1 MPDMLAGGWG
11 CWDRGARTG
20 HYGAGEGRELGSRRC
35 ARKLACG
42 PLTQRCHR
50 EGPQLPASPSPRA

>member
-20 HYGAGEGRELGSRRC
+20 HYGGRGGARAGQQEVHLEAGLW
-35 ARKLACG
+35 
-42 PLTQRCHR
+42 
-50 EGPQLPASPSPRA
+50 ASDTAVSP